1 MIKFLLSIF
10 TVLLLFS
17 CQTEESG
24 MEAVDTSAP
33 SIKNQNPPANTT
45 DSSTDSSSDSTTD
58 NTTDSSTTSTDDGCV
73 LYELYTERPDCA
85 VTLSLSNEVSIR
97 TQNSN
102 RIITSN
108 NIPEH
113 KVGLFGGGIGS
124 LNPNSISEQNS
135 TYTISLNP
143 VAAENFTNLVNE
155 NGNQYSFGVLLNGVE
170 LDPVPAEPWP
180 HEGLMS
186 PNANWDWNLEA
197 PNVNIGM
204 DCNIAHVQPTGK
216 YHYHGMSA
224 LYLESI
230 DISDSQMTLV
240 GYAGDGYPIYYKY
253 VYSDASDASSEVVAI
268 SSSYQLKT
276 GERPG
281 DGVTAPC
288 GAYTGVYGNDHEY
301 IESLSELDEAN
312 GRTGVTPEY
321 PNGTYYYVITDTY
334 PWIPRYFRATPSKDF
349 KIGPS

>member
-135 TYTISLNP
+135 T
-143 VAAENFTNLVNE
+143 
-155 NGNQYSFGVLLNGVE
+155 
-170 LDPVPAEPWP
+170 
-180 HEGLMS
+180 
-186 PNANWDWNLEA
+186 
-197 PNVNIGM
+197 
-204 DCNIAHVQPTGK
+204 
-216 YHYHGMSA
+216 
-224 LYLESI
+224 
-230 DISDSQMTLV
+230 
-240 GYAGDGYPIYYKY
+240 
-253 VYSDASDASSEVVAI
+253 
-268 SSSYQLKT
+268 
-276 GERPG
+276 
-281 DGVTAPC
+281 
-288 GAYTGVYGNDHEY
+288 
-301 IESLSELDEAN
+301 
-312 GRTGVTPEY
+312 
-321 PNGTYYYVITDTY
+321 
-334 PWIPRYFRATPSKDF
+334 
-349 KIGPS
+349 